1 MPDDHTE
8 NEPTQRNRPAPDIAF
23 QRAMAEVEAGCKS
36 LRFMIDQHDFEG
48 VEYEARRAV
57 NIWRTGHAA
66 YRRYIVRVGG
76 PGPSTE
82 TDGTLLEARRASLLA
97 LFEQARRQIAVPR
110 MHKVLDELRTNFAAT
125 VMQPQAETIDEPQ

>member
-1 MPDDHTE
+1 MPDDHTQ
-8 NEPTQRNRPAPDIAF
+8 NEPTQQNRPAPDIAYK
-23 QRAMAEVEAGCKS
+23 RAMAEVEVACKS
-36 LRFMIDQHDFEG
+36 LRFTIDHHDFEG

-66 YRRYIVRVGG
+66 YRRYIVRVDV
-76 PGPSTE
+76 PSTE

-110 MHKVLDELRTNFAAT
+110 MHKALDELHTNLAAT
-125 VMQPQAETIDEPQ
+125 AIQPRAETLR